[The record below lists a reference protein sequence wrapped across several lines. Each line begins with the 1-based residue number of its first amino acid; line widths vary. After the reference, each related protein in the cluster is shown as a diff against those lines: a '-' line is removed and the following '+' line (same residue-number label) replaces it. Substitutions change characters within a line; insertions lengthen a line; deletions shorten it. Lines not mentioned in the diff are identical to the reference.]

1 MSSTDD
7 PNASGQREDPTA
19 APVEQPWANPGGT
32 DPLTPPTAPLPHDPT
47 PLPPP
52 SVAAPAQPPEPS
64 AAPPGPPSP
73 QHPAGEPSP
82 QHPAGGQPPEYRTPS
97 PQEAPAYG
105 APAPY
110 GTPPAYGAPPQG
122 AYPAPPPPTAGY
134 PPPAYPTSGYP
145 AAPYAPP
152 GSGQTNGSALALTIV
167 SAVMLVLC
175 CGVTLVPAGIFGIV
189 GLSQQNT
196 DPEKSRRMARNG
208 WIAFGVGMA
217 VYVLVIGIW
226 FAWGVAGGFDSQSPY
241 DNYSPP
247 GGWDGN

>member
-73 QHPAGEPSP
+73 QP
-82 QHPAGGQPPEYRTPS
+82 PAGGQPPEYRTPS

-134 PPPAYPTSGYP
+134 PPPSYPTSGYP

-217 VYVLVIGIW
+217 VYVIVIGIW

-241 DNYSPP
+241 DDYSPP